1 MNNVTVSWM
10 QKLRHYWVIPPLL
23 LVMLLLAIPELENM
37 GYSLWPS
44 NPCNLQEIDQGGYST
59 RLYAPITRWALRF
72 SPTPTVAIIYI
83 DPRTEPSEILTNTCA
98 ARVFLSRLVEDLN
111 SLHAN
116 VIVIDKYYSDTACTE
131 PIPNQTF
138 LDAMNK
144 SVLPVVVGR
153 PTHKLENNAKAGG
166 CLALSNPVKFDDKA
180 NVHYG
185 LTRLNSDTLKLP
197 LRWPVFQ
204 ENANPELP
212 PTPLPE
218 EGGAGDSLALVAATQ
233 QDPNI
238 QNEASVKKLLAM
250 HLHPYTTFLDL
261 PHVNAMTV
269 LCSAEPAPH
278 DAYGKPFGDLCK
290 GMVQPLD
297 SLDNNKLKLSGK
309 IVVIGD
315 KSEED
320 MQPFPGGEDKPG
332 IWLQANYIQSLL
344 DHRFLREIPLGLTI
358 ICLILFI
365 FVVYWLYWFL
375 QPERA
380 LVVGLISVAAL
391 LVVSLGV
398 LVSTSYFTPLWALW
412 GGVILVIFRYLETRA
427 HHLIAQLKQQHTDPA
442 E

>member
-1 MNNVTVSWM
+1 MTSSTWM
-10 QKLRHYWVIPPLL
+10 QKLRHYWIILPLL
-23 LVMLLLAIPELENM
+23 IIMPLLAIPELDNM
-37 GYSLWPS
+37 GYALWPS
-44 NPCNLQEIDQGGYST
+44 NPCNLQEIDQGGFST
-59 RLYAPITRWALRF
+59 RLYAPLTRWALRF

-83 DPRTEPSEILTNTCA
+83 DPRTEPPEILTNTCA

-111 SLHAN
+111 TLHAS
-116 VIVIDKYYSDTACTE
+116 VIVIDKYYSDSACTE
-131 PIPNQTF
+131 SAQNNIF

-144 SVLPVVVGR
+144 SVLPVVVGQ
-153 PTHKLENNAKAGG
+153 PTHKLADPSKANG
-166 CLALSNPVKFDDKA
+166 CLALSNRLEFDKKA

-204 ENANPELP
+204 KNANPDAA
-212 PTPLPE
+212 PTLLSE
-218 EGGAGDSLALVAATQ
+218 DTGAGDSLALVAARQ
-233 QDPNI
+233 QDQNI
-238 QNEASVKKLLAM
+238 EKDASVQKLLAL

-269 LCSAEPAPH
+269 LCSAEANPR
-278 DAYGKPFGDLCK
+278 DAYGKPFGDICK
-290 GMVQPLD
+290 GMIQPLD
-297 SLDNNKLKLSGK
+297 NLDKNDLKLNGK

-320 MQPFPGGEDKPG
+320 LQPFPGGEDKPG

-344 DHRFLREIPLGLTI
+344 DHRFLREIPLGLTLI
-358 ICLILFI
+358 GLILFI

-375 QPERA
+375 QPEHA
-380 LVVGLISVAAL
+380 LLVGLITLAAL
-391 LVVSLGV
+391 LVVSLAV

-412 GGVILVIFRYLETRA
+412 GGGILVVFRYLETRA
-427 HHLIAQLKQQHTDPA
+427 HHLSAQLKQQHTDPA

>member
-1 MNNVTVSWM
+1 MTGLALTWM
-10 QKLRHYWVIPPLL
+10 QKLRHYWVILPLL
-23 LVMLLLAIPELENM
+23 VIMLLLAVPELDNM
-37 GYSLWPS
+37 GYGLWPS
-44 NPCNLQEIDQGGYST
+44 DPCNLQEIDQGGFSS
-59 RLYAPITRWALRF
+59 RLYAPLTRWALRF

-83 DPRTEPSEILTNTCA
+83 DPKTEPSEILTNTCA
-98 ARVFLSRLVEDLN
+98 ARVFLSRLVQDLN
-111 SLHAN
+111 TIHAN
-116 VIVIDKYYSDTACTE
+116 VIVIDKYYSDTSCTE
-131 PIPNQTF
+131 ATSNKIF
-138 LDAMNK
+138 LNAMNK
-144 SVLPVVVGR
+144 SVLPVVVGQ
-153 PTHKLENNAKAGG
+153 PTHKLESKGKPGA
-166 CLALSNPVKFDDKA
+166 CLALSNRVKFDDNA

-204 ENANPELP
+204 ENSNLEVP
-212 PTPLPE
+212 PTPISE
-218 EGGAGDSLALVAATQ
+218 ESGAGDSLALVAARQ
-233 QDPNI
+233 QNPNI
-238 QNEASVKKLLAM
+238 EKEESVQKLLAM

-269 LCSAEPAPH
+269 LCSAEATPR

-290 GMVQPLD
+290 GMVQPL
-297 SLDNNKLKLSGK
+297 SNLDKNNLKLDGK

-344 DHRFLREIPLGLTI
+344 DHRFLREVPLRITLTGLVA
-358 ICLILFI
+358 FI
-365 FVVYWLYWFL
+365 FVVYWLFWFL

-380 LVVGLISVAAL
+380 LIVGLITLAAL
-391 LVVSLGV
+391 LFLSLGV

-412 GGVILVIFRYLETRA
+412 GGGILVIFRYLETRA
-427 HHLIAQLKQQHTDPA
+427 HHLSAQLKQQHTDSA